1 MKLLEFTA
9 IDLYAVF
16 GDLSCRM
23 QTGFL
28 QKFVYHMGLF
38 PIVLIAMGA
47 VYLIATIAK
56 CRKKYTKESMKIQW
70 ITLLCFMAFTLH
82 TGISTRIFRLFKC
95 RKIQDTWYLTADYT
109 VKCREGE
116 WNTYAA
122 VAFVCIVVYV
132 VGIPGIQWVV
142 LFKNRKRLYAN
153 KEMSHEEKVQQNI
166 VRKQYGSIYKHY
178 IPECYYYDIV
188 DLFRRLLLTGGLIM
202 MGEESVA
209 QIFLGIVIC
218 ALWMSLLIHK
228 KPYDAAWDNII
239 AIILSAHLLLTL
251 VSGMALKLYA
261 LTPEQDEYQREGFGV
276 VLMTV
281 SVICIVLGLASIV
294 AGTPCIRERLEQ
306 KRGSSAK
313 KKATV

>member
-1 MKLLEFTA
+1 
-9 IDLYAVF
+9 
-16 GDLSCRM
+16 
-23 QTGFL
+23 
-28 QKFVYHMGLF
+28 
-38 PIVLIAMGA
+38 
-47 VYLIATIAK
+47 
-56 CRKKYTKESMKIQW
+56 
-70 ITLLCFMAFTLH
+70 
-82 TGISTRIFRLFKC
+82 
-95 RKIQDTWYLTADYT
+95 
-109 VKCREGE
+109 
-116 WNTYAA
+116 
-122 VAFVCIVVYV
+122 
-132 VGIPGIQWVV
+132 
-142 LFKNRKRLYAN
+142 
-153 KEMSHEEKVQQNI
+153 
-166 VRKQYGSIYKHY
+166 
-178 IPECYYYDIV
+178 
-188 DLFRRLLLTGGLIM
+188 M